1 MRFLLVSY
9 NDFDGVG
16 QTVANLNKT
25 LNELGHASKIILLSQ
40 SSNSDNIYIIKRSLI
55 KRFFYYFYEF
65 LKKRYSDLF
74 SFGNSTIEFKSIE
87 KHVNKSDVIII
98 YTLHKFLSLEMLSKI
113 FSKKKIVYL
122 RPLDMELA
130 TGGCHVNFIY
140 ENSKECKKYLTG
152 CNNCPK
158 LNNLNIF
165 NFSNKI
171 FNLKKHFMEKFKPSI
186 LLENKY
192 TKKLYDNSPIT
203 KNAKNQVIYLPVRES
218 RGNLIIKK
226 EARKL
231 FNLKQDEKILL
242 FGTYNLDAPHKGG
255 RMMSEILNLF
265 VEYSNSKNKNL
276 LKSNVVKLVT
286 FGRKQGFK
294 IEIPQVTWLH
304 LGVIKGDRKLN
315 SLYRSADAFISPA
328 SGCNAPS
335 TIREATINEIP
346 TIGFD
351 NGEASEAIKN
361 NINGFLIP
369 EYDKKKFAIAIFET
383 LFNKNFRED
392 KKWMDLLKLRYNF
405 KTEAEM
411 IIDKAQNDCKNIK
424 EKIN

>member
-1 MRFLLVSY
+1 MKFVLVSY

-25 LNELGHASKIILLSQ
+25 LNELGHTSKIILLSQ
-40 SSNSDNIYIIKRSLI
+40 SSNSETIYKIKRSLT
-55 KRFFYYFYEF
+55 KRFFYYFFEF

-74 SFGNSTIEFKSIE
+74 SFGNSTIKYKSIE
-87 KHVNKSDVIII
+87 DQIDNSDIVII
-98 YTLHKFLSLEMLSKI
+98 YTLHKILSLHMLSKI

-171 FNLKKHFMEKFKPSI
+171 FKLKKNFMDKFKPQI

-203 KNAKNQVIYLPVRES
+203 KNAKNKVIYLPVRES
-218 RGNLIIKK
+218 RRNLINKK
-226 EARKL
+226 EARKI
-231 FNLKQDEKILL
+231 FNLSLNEKILL

-265 VEYSNSKNKNL
+265 VEHCNSKNKSL
-276 LKSNVVKLVT
+276 LKKNVVKLVT
-286 FGRKQGFK
+286 FGRKQSFK
-294 IEIPQVTWLH
+294 IKIPQVAWLH
-304 LGVIKGDRKLN
+304 LGVIKGDVRLN

-369 EYDKKKFAIAIFET
+369 EYDKKKFAVAIYDL
-383 LFNKNFRED
+383 LFNKN
-392 KKWMDLLKLRYNF
+392 LKHNKEWNNFLFQRYNS
-405 KTEAEM
+405 KTEAQA
-411 IIDKAQNDCKNIK
+411 IIDIAKKDLKY
-424 EKIN
+424 EK